1 MKKKIYSAIV
11 TSATVSALFAFVPL
25 FIATQLGLD
34 PAPKILV
41 TVLGGIFAV
50 ISAIFLAK
58 LFSSKILLPLEKLDP
73 NRPQTD
79 KSYDEIDSLISRIR
93 RQEKL
98 IDRQLEDMRRRQ
110 LEFKAI
116 TENMSEGIVILDDKS
131 EILSYNSAALRILG
145 ADKVKEGEHFIS
157 LSRSRRFVA
166 AVSEAFEGGHGE
178 SRLNIGERVFEIFV
192 NPVTMNEAVCGVV
205 ILLLDITE
213 QEKREE
219 MRREFSS
226 NVSHELKTPLT
237 TISGISEMLMGG
249 IIVPDDIPRFAK
261 NIYDEA
267 HRLLVLINDIIKL
280 SRLDDT
286 TDPELP
292 DKLELLALS
301 KEVCDRLLISAADR
315 DITLE
320 VEGEE
325 TEIEGNRSILT
336 EMIYNLTDNAIKYN
350 NEGGKVTISIENRD
364 NAPALTVKDTGIGIP
379 DEHIARI
386 FERFYRVDKSHSREI
401 GGTGLGLSIVKH
413 AAEYHK
419 ASLSVKS
426 KVGEGTEITVKFS
439 EK

>member
-1 MKKKIYSAIV
+1 MKKKIYSAIL

-25 FIATQLGLD
+25 FIATQFGLD

-237 TISGISEMLMGG
+237 TISGI
-249 IIVPDDIPRFAK
+249 
-261 NIYDEA
+261 
-267 HRLLVLINDIIKL
+267 
-280 SRLDDT
+280 
-286 TDPELP
+286 
-292 DKLELLALS
+292 
-301 KEVCDRLLISAADR
+301 
-315 DITLE
+315 
-320 VEGEE
+320 
-325 TEIEGNRSILT
+325 
-336 EMIYNLTDNAIKYN
+336 
-350 NEGGKVTISIENRD
+350 
-364 NAPALTVKDTGIGIP
+364 
-379 DEHIARI
+379 
-386 FERFYRVDKSHSREI
+386 
-401 GGTGLGLSIVKH
+401 
-413 AAEYHK
+413 
-419 ASLSVKS
+419 
-426 KVGEGTEITVKFS
+426 
-439 EK
+439 